1 MRKTTAAVVA
11 AGFAALAFAVW
22 AGGVLFSSVYTSKI
36 LNEGCARLSG
46 LLAQKRDS
54 GIMPFPVKI
63 SYKKNE
69 GDFFEEKGVFTISS
83 DDERELTLDAI
94 TSHGFLSFE
103 SNADLLPVLNNMFV
117 KSNVLVMA
125 KSGAMAIIN
134 GRLLPSDGRLHVS
147 LGGQY
152 SKAYLADADPKA
164 QDEQSLEIRLDASGL
179 ESDALKLRGSA
190 KNIIT
195 RELKLESLKFEA
207 SKDGNEDPG
216 SLSIKLKGVN
226 ATDPGALEAVDEAA
240 AKFSPVKTAGN
251 SEFDLK
257 SEISFKGAA
266 GEASFKAVMGPF
278 SKARV
283 AERGASISDMLSQPG
298 FLNEYFSN
306 DKGYLR
312 VEKLKATADADMGD
326 GRISFKASGNG
337 KFAFSTRVT
346 LDESF
351 GTASGRSYL
360 EISDLSKT
368 AEQFLMIYGA
378 NYLKRDGQNYKA
390 VVEIENGRIKINGK
404 DL

>member
-1 MRKTTAAVVA
+1 MRKTTAAAVT

-22 AGGVLFSSVYTSKI
+22 AGGVMVSSLYTSKI
-36 LNEGCARLSG
+36 LNQGCARLSSSF
-46 LLAQKRDS
+46 AQKRDS
-54 GIMPFPVKI
+54 GIMPFPVKV

-69 GDFFEEKGVFTISS
+69 GGFFEEKGVFTISS
-83 DDERELTLDAI
+83 GDERELTLDAI

-103 SNADLLPVLNNMFV
+103 SSADLLPVLNNMFV

-125 KSGAMAIIN
+125 KSGAKAIVN
-134 GRLLPSDGRLHVS
+134 GRLLPSDGRLQIS
-147 LGGQY
+147 MGGQY
-152 SKAYLADADPKA
+152 SRAYLADAYPKA
-164 QDEQSLEIRLDASGL
+164 QDEQSLEIKLDASGL

-190 KNIIT
+190 YNIIT

-226 ATDPGALEAVDEAA
+226 ATDLGALEAVDEAT
-240 AKFSPVKTAGN
+240 AKFSPVKNA
-251 SEFDLK
+251 SKADFDLK
-257 SEISFKGAA
+257 SEISFKGAG
-266 GEASFKAVMGPF
+266 GEASLKTIMGPF

-298 FLNEYFSN
+298 FLNDYFSN

-312 VEKLKATADADMGD
+312 VEKIKARADTDMGN
-326 GRISFKASGNG
+326 GRISFKASGRG
-337 KFAFSTRVT
+337 DFSFSTKGT
-346 LDESF
+346 LDESL
-351 GTASGRSYL
+351 GTTSGKSYL
-360 EISDLSKT
+360 EVSELSKT

-390 VVEIENGRIKINGK
+390 EVEIENGRIKINGK